1 MSCNLLHIFF
11 NKILYITYMPS
22 IISHGIIGYLL
33 FGIKGLIFGILPDI
47 IGNIYFSLRTLNN
60 YNTYNPLKVMGHIK
74 HEDFT
79 EKDYEIYKLSHSLIL
94 WTIILIITKEQA
106 VYAAIIGIIM
116 DIFLHD
122 NKRWKG
128 PEPFYPLNNFRFNGI
143 NWSSKEGLSIT
154 ITILII
160 LLISKD
166 IRETITK
173 HLKI

>member
-1 MSCNLLHIFF
+1 
-11 NKILYITYMPS
+11 MPS

-33 FGIKGLIFGILPDI
+33 FGIKGLLLGILPDI
-47 IGNIYFSLRTLNN
+47 TGNIYFTLRTFNN
-60 YNTYNPLKVMGHIK
+60 YKTYNPLKVMGHIK
-74 HEDFT
+74 HEDFK

-94 WTIILIITKEQA
+94 WTIILILTKEPA

-128 PEPFYPLNNFRFNGI
+128 PEPFYPLSNFRFNGI
-143 NWSSKEGLSIT
+143 NWSSKEGLTIT
-154 ITILII
+154 ITILFI

-173 HLKI
+173 NLKI